1 MRGSVCASAGKD
13 DHALLHYFNC
23 RKHIEGG
30 KLGFVNPDR
39 ALPYF
44 GIGEMLFEVGEYEFA
59 ARAFLKA
66 R

>member
-1 MRGSVCASAGKD
+1 MPENIELFFNYIRGNLYSSAGKD
-13 DHALLHYFNC
+13 DHALTTFYNC

-44 GIGEMLFEVGEYEFA
+44 GIG
-59 ARAFLKA
+59 
-66 R
+66 